1 MLGRK
6 GEIYKVELLNKLIDF
21 RSTLVKPFYKNN
33 NKNLNLE
40 NNSLSESLEPS
51 ICYFTYIKTLKS
63 SINNINSPNT
73 LFINILINKS
83 KL

>member
-1 MLGRK
+1 M
-6 GEIYKVELLNKLIDF
+6 ELPNRLIDF

-33 NKNLNLE
+33 SENLNLE

-51 ICYFTYIKTLKS
+51 IYCSIYIKTIKGF
-63 SINNINSPNT
+63 INNTNSLNT
-73 LFINILINKS
+73 LFINISINKS

>member
-21 RSTLVKPFYKNN
+21 RSTLIKPFYKDN

-40 NNSLSESLEPS
+40 NNSLNKSLELFIYCS
-51 ICYFTYIKTLKS
+51 TYIKTIKGF
-63 SINNINSPNT
+63 INNTNSSNT
-73 LFINILINKS
+73 LPIEIPINKS